1 MIDILLQT
9 ISSEAAM
16 LANGLTNVWVILDPM
31 GAWYLTNIVISS
43 FNQSETIGSP
53 RASYDRATQI
63 SDDEAEGGRMS
74 NPTPGLQRLSVLIR
88 FYLSELY
95 TNIH

>member
-1 MIDILLQT
+1 
-9 ISSEAAM
+9 
-16 LANGLTNVWVILDPM
+16 M

-63 SDDEAEGGRMS
+63 SDDEAEEGGRMS

-88 FYLSELY
+88 FHLSELN